1 MFEQLFQRPW
11 ALAHYRDGPLA
22 EERRR
27 FLVHC
32 ADQRMGA
39 ERLRGIA
46 GYTLRIANTLRL
58 AQRPGELITPE
69 EIKAAADRW
78 VRRRSAPRCSAA
90 GRDARQEFTHLATR
104 WLSFLGRLQ
113 RPSTTPQPYAGQL
126 SAFAEHLRQERGL
139 APATIANYRWVASA
153 LLAQLTQADLRL
165 DTLTIAQLD
174 DVVVRPFHQGGYA
187 RRTVRL
193 RVDSLR
199 AFFRYAEACGWCRH
213 GLARALRAPRIYA
226 QEALPAGPSWEDV
239 KRLLAAAQDDQPGN
253 IRARAVLLLLAV
265 YGLRAGE
272 VVGLSIEDFDWQ
284 RERLTV
290 RNGKGQRPRIYPL
303 CRAVGDAVVRY
314 LREVRPRS
322 DRREVFLMRRAPF
335 GPLNRFIVGQLVRLR
350 LRALGVTLPHYGPHS
365 LRHACATHLLGQGL
379 SLKEIGDHL
388 GHVDPET
395 TRLYAKVD
403 RAGLRA
409 VGDFDLEGLL

>member
-11 ALAHYRDGPLA
+11 ALARYRDGPLA
-22 EERRR
+22 AERRR

-32 ADQRMGA
+32 ADQRMGTA
-39 ERLRGIA
+39 RLRALA

-58 AQRPGELITPE
+58 AHRPDELITPE

-78 VRRRSAPRCSAA
+78 VRRSTPRSAA
-90 GRDARQEFTHLATR
+90 GRAARREFIHLATR

-113 RPSTTPQPYAGQL
+113 RPSITPQPYAGEL

-139 APATIANYRWVASA
+139 APATIANYHETASA
-153 LLAQLTQADLRL
+153 MLAQLCQAGLRL
-165 DTLTIAQLD
+165 DALTIAQLD
-174 DVVVRPFHQGGYA
+174 DVMVRQSHQDNYA

-199 AFFRYAEACGWCRH
+199 AFFRYAEARGWCHH

-226 QEALPAGPSWEDV
+226 QEALPAGPPWEDV
-239 KRLLAAAQDDQPGN
+239 KRLLAATQDDQPGD

-272 VVGLSIEDFDWQ
+272 VVGLSLEDFDWQ
-284 RERLTV
+284 RELLTV

-303 CRAVGDAVVRY
+303 CRAIGDAVLRY

-322 DRREVFLMRRAPF
+322 DRREVFLLLRAPF
-335 GPLNRFIVGQLVRLR
+335 TPLSRFNVGQLVRLR
-350 LRALGVTLPHYGPHS
+350 LRALGVMLAHYGPHS

-388 GHVDPET
+388 GHQDPET
-395 TRLYAKVD
+395 TRIYAKVD
-403 RAGLRA
+403 LAGLRA
-409 VGDFDLEGLL
+409 VGEFDLEGLL